1 MNKWLKL
8 KRTSADNVSLIV
20 RGEEVMLGNL
30 TEPEMEE
37 ILGDLYQAIGY
48 MKASIKAVKK

>member
-1 MNKWLKL
+1 
-8 KRTSADNVSLIV
+8 
-20 RGEEVMLGNL
+20 MLLNL
-30 TEPEMEE
+30 TESEMEE